1 MEGRENR
8 KNIYIRDLYTSFERQ
23 VNILEINEDLRYVIE
38 VQKMLKAKERN
49 KGFKS
54 LETNHVVVG
63 FSAHCLQVL
72 QQESGPCQLQQ
83 FNSYINC
90 GFGV

>member
-1 MEGRENR
+1 MERREE
-8 KNIYIRDLYTSFERQ
+8 KNIYIRELYASFETQ
-23 VNILEINEDLRYVIE
+23 VNILEINEDLRYVAE

-49 KGFKS
+49 KGFKN

-63 FSAHCLQVL
+63 FCAHCLEVL